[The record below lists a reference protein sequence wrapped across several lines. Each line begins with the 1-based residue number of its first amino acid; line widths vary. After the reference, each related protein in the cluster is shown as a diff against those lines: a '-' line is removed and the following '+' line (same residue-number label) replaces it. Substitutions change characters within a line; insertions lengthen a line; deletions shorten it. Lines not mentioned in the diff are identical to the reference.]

1 MDYVYICR
9 GGDNEELRYSLR
21 SIEKNMPKGRVW
33 LVGKRPIWYTGDL
46 IYVEDT
52 GKKFDNIRNCI
63 KIASEHPEISDDF
76 VLMNDDFFVLKTIA
90 SVSNFHGGLLSD
102 KIKRYKESN
111 MAPLYIRLLELTHK
125 QLVMSGIKDPIDYD
139 IHVPMVMNKHKLKE
153 SLSVAYFPRSS
164 YGNVYKIGGEQIK
177 DVKLYNTGE
186 RIKLN
191 KNLYF
196 VSVDDRSFVELK
208 NIILEAEFPM
218 PSSLENPGYSL
229 AGDAGI
235 DPATSELTVRHSTI

>member
-1 MDYVYICR
+1 MV
-9 GGDNEELRYSLR
+9 
-21 SIEKNMPKGRVW
+21 GRQKAY
-33 LVGKRPIWYTGDL
+33 LVH
-46 IYVEDT
+46 VEDT